1 MEGRGKETL
10 PLILIISFMRH
21 IVNYKTVIKGGKAME
36 ILRTIVYVLMA
47 MADIALIVI
56 LVKHWNE

>member
-1 MEGRGKETL
+1 
-10 PLILIISFMRH
+10 
-21 IVNYKTVIKGGKAME
+21 ME